1 MRYFILFVT
10 LTACTFPSQT
20 QREVLVIPLPIVDA
34 IQRPLPLPIIEEIK
48 EQKKVIK
55 HSPLLFA
62 PCKGIE
68 ESDIEK
74 KVNQK
79 LDCIEGVLK

>member
-10 LTACTFPSQT
+10 LTACTFPPQ

-34 IQRPLPLPIIEEIK
+34 IQRPLPLPIIEEK

-55 HSPLLFA
+55 HSPALVA
-62 PCKGIE
+62 PCQGIQE
-68 ESDIEK
+68 DNIEK
-74 KVNQK
+74 KINNK
-79 LDCIEGVLK
+79 LDCIEGVLIK